1 MVASKLLGELMT
13 ALRVKRGMRGGRKKA
28 NHNTQ
33 MKKDLSSRET
43 RWLEGSSM
51 GKTVVLD
58 QFVDS

>member
-1 MVASKLLGELMT
+1 MIASKLLGELM
-13 ALRVKRGMRGGRKKA
+13 AVLGVKREGRGGKA

-43 RWLEGSSM
+43 TWLEGTSM
-51 GKTVVLD
+51 GKTVVMD

>member
-1 MVASKLLGELMT
+1 MG
-13 ALRVKRGMRGGRKKA
+13 KA

-43 RWLEGSSM
+43 TWLEGTSM
-51 GKTVVLD
+51 EKTVVTD